1 MKYFPLFTDGDTDML
16 LLDKTM
22 QWIDCMDYA
31 MKHNMNV
38 LYTDTTSTS
47 SVEVIM
53 GFQKNGFVYELYEV
67 PQFAPGGIELNPKVY
82 CRFTK

>member
-1 MKYFPLFTDGDTDML
+1 MKYFPLFADENPDTL

-22 QWIDCMDYA
+22 QWKDCVEYA

-53 GFQKNGFVYELYEV
+53 GFQKSGFVYELYEV
-67 PQFAPGGIELNPKVY
+67 PQIAPGGIELNPKVY